1 MSPEV
6 TIELVKL
13 IPSILWVFLVAILIA
28 VFYRPIRRELLP
40 KMQGIHAF
48 GIEVT
53 FLQGELDKAIA
64 KQGNEVSQGERSQVL
79 RRAQRVVQSIQ
90 GAQILW
96 VDDNPDNNIYER
108 GILRSLGLFVDLART
123 TNEALS
129 MISQTNYAAVISD
142 MNRNGVADEGL
153 KFLTE
158 MRVRNIKLYH
168 WTIFYAAGFDPSK
181 GVPPHAFGMTNRPD
195 YLLHLVLD
203 ILERKYI

>member
-6 TIELVKL
+6 TVELVKL
-13 IPSILWVFLVAILIA
+13 IPSVLWVILVAILIA

-40 KMQGIHAF
+40 KMQGIHVF
-48 GIEVT
+48 G
-53 FLQGELDKAIA
+53 
-64 KQGNEVSQGERSQVL
+64 
-79 RRAQRVVQSIQ
+79 
-90 GAQILW
+90 
-96 VDDNPDNNIYER
+96 
-108 GILRSLGLFVDLART
+108 
-123 TNEALS
+123 
-129 MISQTNYAAVISD
+129 MSQTKYDAVISD

-181 GVPPHAFGMTNRPD
+181 GAPPRAFGMTNRPD

-203 ILERKYI
+203 ILERKCI